1 MGCKNLSIQR
11 EENGFK
17 IMQDSQADGGKEL
30 IQNVAKIADAIR
42 DQVERVIVG
51 QRQVVDDVILGL
63 FAGQHIILSGVPG
76 LAKTLLIRT
85 LARALSLDFSRIQF
99 TPDLMPSDITG
110 SDIIQE
116 SDKGHR
122 SVEFLPGPVFTNLL
136 LADEINRTPPKTQAA
151 MLQVMQ
157 EHEVSV
163 GRVTHALPDPFH
175 VFATKNPIEMEGT
188 YGLPEAAADRFM
200 LSIDFN
206 YPSPRDEVNVV
217 RATTGNENPD
227 IDSVIDGSQL
237 ADIHH
242 VVRSMPCSEDVLWYA
257 VRLVG
262 ATRPGSEFAT
272 SQVKELVRWGA
283 SPRASQNLILGAK
296 ARAVING
303 DPCANF
309 EGVRSVAKQVLN
321 HRVLTNFK
329 ARATDVSTPDL
340 IDEAIKATP
349 EMA

>member
-1 MGCKNLSIQR
+1 MKTIQEEEGRYLIQR
-11 EENGFK
+11 
-17 IMQDSQADGGKEL
+17 
-30 IQNVAKIADAIR
+30 VAGSAVR
-42 DQVERVIVG
+42 VREQVERAIIG
-51 QRQVVDDVILGL
+51 QRRVVDDVVLGL
-63 FAGQHIILSGVPG
+63 FAGEHIILSGVPG

-85 LARALSLDFSRIQF
+85 LARALDLEFSRIQF

-116 SDKGHR
+116 SEQGHR

-163 GRVTHALPDPFH
+163 GRTTHRLPDPFH

-200 LSIDFN
+200 LCVEFD
-206 YPSPRDEVNVV
+206 YPQPGEEVDVV
-217 RATTGNENPD
+217 RATTGNESPTIEPALD
-227 IDSVIDGSQL
+227 ASQL
-237 ADIHH
+237 AEIHRI
-242 VVRSMPCSEDVLWYA
+242 VRSMPCSEDVLWYA
-257 VRLVG
+257 IRMVG
-262 ATRPGSEFAT
+262 ATRPGSEFA
-272 SQVKELVRWGA
+272 SDRVNELVRWGA

-296 ARAVING
+296 ARAAIAG

-309 EGVRSVAKQVLN
+309 EGVRSVAQQALN

-329 ARATDVSTPDL
+329 ARATDVSTADL
-340 IDEAIKATP
+340 IDEIVNATP
-349 EMA
+349 ERV